1 VGVMNKKFGV
11 ILVVI
16 CFVSLAISVVTMS
29 FSILALNNSKQETK
43 EDIQYVLYL
52 GTNDKDTNLPVF
64 EKEKCKEE
72 AEKIL
77 VDHFGGFTIQEAN
90 GGWKDGDIIYNEY
103 TLVIYLSDTNLE
115 SVHKAS
121 KDLIKKF
128 NQSSVLIQANKTT
141 TEFYAG

>member
-1 VGVMNKKFGV
+1 MNKKSNI
-11 ILVVI
+11 ILIIV
-16 CFVSLAISVVTMS
+16 CFISLVISVVTMS
-29 FSILALNNSKQETK
+29 ISIVALNNSNKEIK

-77 VDHFGGFTIQEAN
+77 IEHFGGFTIQEAN
-90 GGWKDGDIIYNEY
+90 GGWIDNDIIYNEY
-103 TLVIYLSDTNLE
+103 TLVIYLSDTNIE
-115 SVHKAS
+115 DVHKAS

-128 NQSSVLIQANKTT
+128 NQSSILIQSNKTT